1 MAKKEDKRKEDKD
14 FSKETEE
21 LLNEEMEATD
31 DEKDPKEKDKKEPS
45 KKDKLENCRKEIE
58 SLKLEVEHWK
68 NEYLKAH
75 ADSLNFQKRTNE
87 EAIKFRKYASQSIV
101 SELINPIDMLVQIVN
116 MDVSNPE
123 VNNYKMGF
131 QMITNQIIEIL
142 ERDGLKPVVAKV
154 GDEFDPSK
162 MQAVETEEN
171 LEFEDN
177 KILRVMQAGYLYK
190 DRVLRPAMVV
200 VNKLHKEEKE
210 NKENDE
216 KGDEE

>member
-87 EAIKFRKYASQSIV
+87 EAIKFRKYASQNIV